1 MQGAMQNICLMQLH
15 YAYRSCQH
23 VERLAHTSHL
33 DRTKL
38 QVALNRFLSKMDNS
52 TRRKAPNEC
61 PLFCIAPE
69 SALANRESHLLATW
83 HPDHSLALVQ
93 RLRREVLLDPVPQ
106 PMQFEGRD
114 I

>member
-1 MQGAMQNICLMQLH
+1 MQGAMQDICLMQLH

-23 VERLAHTSHL
+23 VERLAHTSHP
-33 DRTKL
+33 DKTKL
-38 QVALNRFLSKMDNS
+38 QVVLNRFLSKMDNS

-83 HPDHSLALVQ
+83 HPNHSLALVQ
-93 RLRREVLLDPVPQ
+93 RLRRVALLDPAP
-106 PMQFEGRD
+106 PTTQFAGRD